1 MARWWTSDDGLFS
14 ILTAVMDERG
24 TNSCTAAGALFLPV
38 EAVAHGLTASAKLR
52 LRKHMPG
59 AD

>member
-1 MARWWTSDDGLFS
+1 MHYSLFS

-24 TNSCTAAGALFLPV
+24 TNSSCTAAGALLPV

-52 LRKHMPG
+52 LRKHMPD